1 MDKHLRILYFLGHI
15 MSRDMD
21 VKIVERL
28 NYLMKIESIT
38 QYALAKKLGICQSTV
53 SNWLHGKK
61 EPSIES
67 LWKLADFFDVTVD
80 YLIGR
85 AEE

>member
-1 MDKHLRILYFLGHI
+1 
-15 MSRDMD
+15 MSRDME

-38 QYALAKKLGICQSTV
+38 QYALTKKLGICQSTV